1 MKFHFLQNDH
11 NQITPAKSFI
21 FGASH
26 VKVANLKLDTELK
39 IFHYAQN
46 EISSKHLFNTDVKF
60 ICESFTNKIKETL
73 SSRISSN
80 RTPSVKKAL
89 FM

>member
-26 VKVANLKLDTELK
+26 AFANLKLETELK

-46 EISSKHLFNTDVKF
+46 EISSKHPFNTDVEF
-60 ICESFTNKIKETL
+60 ICESFTKKIKEIL
-73 SSRISSN
+73 SSRILSN
-80 RTPSVKKAL
+80 RTPYVKKAL
-89 FM
+89 FR